1 MGSRKRNKRDNLI
14 SFKELTEVQK
24 DNILEHL
31 KITGEAIAKAQFRF
45 NVTAGSINK
54 IFEERYNTKD
64 KSINNLVNDC
74 KKIVDDLRNN

>member
-1 MGSRKRNKRDNLI
+1 MKTPSRYALKKMMSTINDQVRLRTWQNIVI
-14 SFKELTEVQK
+14 SL
-24 DNILEHL
+24 N
-31 KITGEAIAKAQFRF
+31 
-45 NVTAGSINK
+45 SINK